1 RWCRICAS
9 RSWGQSAV
17 CWKSRRALYT
27 AASRRSVWWVI
38 GSPGGGAAPWW
49 GRPNGWVRSGRGGG
63 LVLGAVRAEVAA
75 VALAHPAV
83 ALGFASTLA
92 GRAGGRHGGVVPWLA
107 AAVAED
113 ERAEEGGHG
122 GLLSGWVGSAA
133 GPGRYTRPGPP
144 AITGSGGWRA
154 RLPPGA
160 SGQGPALPGGTATTR
175 RPGGRRA
182 GPRRQ
187 RCRRASPRRRTAALR

>member
-1 RWCRICAS
+1 
-9 RSWGQSAV
+9 
-17 CWKSRRALYT
+17 
-27 AASRRSVWWVI
+27 
-38 GSPGGGAAPWW
+38 
-49 GRPNGWVRSGRGGG
+49 SGRGGG

-133 GPGRYTRPGPP
+133 GPGRHARPGPP
-144 AITGSGGWRA
+144 AIAGRAQRTGRAGHRGGCSTTGPRCAPCRSSRCRSSTPARTGASRRRA
-154 RLPPGA
+154 R
-160 SGQGPALPGGTATTR
+160 
-175 RPGGRRA
+175 RRA
-182 GPRRQ
+182 GCRSRTGQPRPGSRPA
-187 RCRRASPRRRTAALR
+187 RPPTP

>member
-1 RWCRICAS
+1 MPSGVAGRAPGVSVRSRAMCSARWCRICAS

-38 GSPGGGAAPWW
+38 GSPGGGAAAWW
-49 GRPNGWVRSGRGGG
+49 GRPRGWVRSGGGGG
-63 LVLGAVRAEVAA
+63 LVVGAVRAEVAA

-83 ALGFASTLA
+83 ALGFASPRA
-92 GRAGGRHGGVVPWLA
+92 GRAGGRQGGVVPWLA

-133 GPGRYTRPGPP
+133 GPGRYARPGPP
-144 AITGSGGWRA
+144 AITGRA
-154 RLPPGA
+154 QRTG
-160 SGQGPALPGGTATTR
+160 
-175 RPGGRRA
+175 RA
-182 GPRRQ
+182 GHRGG
-187 RCRRASPRRRTAALR
+187 CSTT

>member
-1 RWCRICAS
+1 
-9 RSWGQSAV
+9 
-17 CWKSRRALYT
+17 ALYT

-122 GLLSGWVGSAA
+122 GLLAGWVGSAA
-133 GPGRYTRPGPP
+133 GPGRYTRAGPP
-144 AITGSGGWRA
+144 AITGRAQRTGRADRRGGRSTTGLPCGCGRSWRC
-154 RLPPGA
+154 PPWPGSRTGA
-160 SGQGPALPGGTATTR
+160 S
-175 RPGGRRA
+175 
-182 GPRRQ
+182 
-187 RCRRASPRRRTAALR
+187 RRTARCRAGCRSRTGRPRPGSRRARPRARGAPVRQ

>member
-1 RWCRICAS
+1 
-9 RSWGQSAV
+9 
-17 CWKSRRALYT
+17 ALYT

-144 AITGSGGWRA
+144 AVTGRGRSAGCGPGSSPGPPRPPSRPWRERLGVGRPARRVGW
-154 RLPPGA
+154 
-160 SGQGPALPGGTATTR
+160 PGGTR
-175 RPGGRRA
+175 
-182 GPRRQ
+182 
-187 RCRRASPRRRTAALR
+187 